1 MVAGLSA
8 IFLGLQSGPAL
19 MPVAD
24 LLDCARE
31 ADATLVAVHRAGG
44 FAPGIAENSISG
56 IQRAAE
62 MGAAFAEIDLRL
74 TADGELVLMHDATL
88 ERTTT
93 GRGAVS
99 DHTFAELRQYF
110 LEDSGGRRTVDRIP
124 TLSEAFAAAESTG
137 LYLEL
142 DLKGVAPDYVARL
155 LVEAGVADRVLIIVH
170 NAEDAAAIQSV
181 STDIGISL
189 PFTDRDVVL
198 NSELDFG
205 PLLAWAGYGIP
216 DARTEAFLT
225 GQQIETAMHD
235 FPGEANGRIDYAFI
249 DQMHVEVLASDNPE
263 AAVAVFG
270 PYWAYCR
277 PN

>member
-1 MVAGLSA
+1 MIAGVSA
-8 IFLGLQSGPAL
+8 IILGLQAGPVL

-56 IQRAAE
+56 IRRAAE
-62 MGAAFAEIDLRL
+62 MGAAFAEIDLRV
-74 TADGELVLMHDATL
+74 TADGEIVLMHDATL

-93 GRGAVS
+93 GRGEVS
-99 DHTFAELRQYF
+99 DHTLAELRQYF
-110 LEDSGGRRTVDRIP
+110 LEDSGGRRTIDRIP
-124 TLSEAFAAAESTG
+124 TLSEAFAAAEAVG

-142 DLKGVAPDYVARL
+142 DLKGVAPENATQL
-155 LVEAGVADRVLIIVH
+155 AIEASMANRVLIIVH
-170 NAEDAAAIQSV
+170 NVEDAAIIQSV
-181 STDIGISL
+181 SADIGISL

-205 PLLAWAGYGIP
+205 SLLAWAGYGIP

-270 PYWAYCR
+270 PYRAYCR